1 MWKTAFTSARMHKRR
16 LFGTAFAVILGVAF
30 LTATLVLGASTRS
43 GITELF
49 TDGNAG
55 TDVVVRSEAR
65 FQTESGD
72 LTAPLDAGVVD
83 AVRAVPGV
91 TAAEPEIQGVATI
104 LGPDG
109 RPVG

>member
-43 GITELF
+43 GISELF
-49 TDGNAG
+49 TAGNAG
-55 TDVVVRSEAR
+55 TDVVVRS
-65 FQTESGD
+65 QTHFDTDEGT
-72 LTAPLDAGVVD
+72 LTGPIDAHVVD

-91 TAAEPEIQGVATI
+91 TIAEPEIEGVATI
-104 LGPDG
+104 L
-109 RPVG
+109 